1 MKIRVKYYGQ
11 DEFKAP
17 QVMDVE
23 VTEGDC
29 QIMISRDYEQ
39 RKQAAL
45 EGEIVTKRTVQEIM
59 DAEFNRPIYS
69 EWHREHRRRAEFPN
83 YQDRDEK
90 DIALVNPIETAP
102 DTYSCTVAGSGCR
115 RNRMPIP
122 DMSTVSRDE
131 AERNRQAEYD
141 AICQAIRTVLAKK
154 PEWADAVIAIYIN
167 GESVRGYA
175 RRVGVNENNISQKLK
190 RAKEK
195 LKKFFPRPSDSMVC
209 RG

>member
-1 MKIRVKYYGQ
+1 MQIRVKYYGQ
-11 DEFKAP
+11 DESRVP

-29 QIMISRDYEQ
+29 QIMINRDYEQ

-45 EGEIVTKRTVQEIM
+45 EGETVTKHTVQEIM
-59 DAEFNRPIYS
+59 DAEFNRPLYN
-69 EWHREHRRRAEFPN
+69 EWHREHRRRAEFPD

-90 DIALVNPIETAP
+90 DIGLVNPIETAP

-131 AERNRQAEYD
+131 AERNHKAEYD
-141 AICQAIRTVLAKK
+141 DICQTIRNVLEKK

-175 RRVGVNENNISQKLK
+175 KRVGVNENNISQKLK

-195 LKKFFPRPSDSMVC
+195 LKNFFQNRQI
-209 RG
+209 